1 MCALLSGST
10 FQCGASL
17 IDTGL
22 VLTAAHCVDK
32 FRWGH
37 VDTCGHWTRD
47 PGHVWTLDTR
57 PWTRV
62 DTGHE
67 TLDTCNC

>member
-32 FRWGH
+32 FRWEH
-37 VDTCGHWTRD
+37 VDTCGH
-47 PGHVWTLDTR
+47 
-57 PWTRV
+57 WTRV

-67 TLDTCNC
+67 TLDTCGHWTQNPGHV

>member
-37 VDTCGHWTRD
+37 VDTRRHWT
-47 PGHVWTLDTR
+47 
-57 PWTRV
+57 WTRV

>member
-32 FRWGH
+32 FRWEH
-37 VDTCGHWTRD
+37 VDTRRHWTRD
-47 PGHVWTLDTR
+47 PGHV
-57 PWTRV
+57 
-62 DTGHE
+62 
-67 TLDTCNC
+67 